1 MKKVTSKSENIGLIG
16 CGQMGEA
23 FLKGIISYGIE
34 NNKILIYEKNIE
46 RVKYLK
52 KKYKLDFC
60 NSIKSLCETCE
71 LIFLCIKPQQLNDFS
86 MNEGKNITPKNVV
99 VSILAGVSI
108 YLLEQCLNTKRII
121 RVMPNNPAL
130 IGEGLNAIVRSE
142 MVEDEIYFSVIDIL
156 KRLGKVIEI
165 DEKHFDALTSLSA
178 SSPAYIYILIEAMSD
193 AGVYLGLTKEQ
204 SLFIS
209 SQTVLGA
216 AKMVAE
222 YGLHPAELK
231 DKVASPGGTT
241 IEGIKILDSKGFR
254 GIIFEAI
261 CAAAEKSS
269 KLLRK

>member
-1 MKKVTSKSENIGLIG
+1 MKKVNDKLKGVGIIG

-23 FLKGIISYGIE
+23 FLKGILKSGIGKS
-34 NNKILIYEKNIE
+34 KIFIYEKSSSRE
-46 RVKYLK
+46 KYLRQR
-52 KKYKLDFC
+52 YKLDFC
-60 NSIKSLCETCE
+60 NSVDHLCKNCE
-71 LIFLCIKPQQLNDFS
+71 VIFLCIKPQQLKDFS
-86 MNEGKNITPKNVV
+86 SNEGRSISPKNVV

-108 YLLEQCLNTKRII
+108 SLLKDSLNTERII
-121 RVMPNNPAL
+121 RVMPNNPSL
-130 IGEGLNAIVRSE
+130 IGEGLNAIVRSDL
-142 MVEDEIYFSVIDIL
+142 VEDEVYFKVMGIL
-156 KRLGKVIEI
+156 KCLGKVIEI
-165 DEKHFDALTSLSA
+165 DEKYFDALTSLSG

-193 AGVYLGLTKEQ
+193 AGVYLGLSREQ
-204 SLFIS
+204 SLFVS

-231 DKVASPGGTT
+231 DKVASPAGTT

-269 KLLRK
+269 KLLK